1 LTKPGIII
9 MGGLAFTL
17 LAVACVAQQAG
28 DFAQLPST
36 RIAPVELPRVKLP
49 AVPRATPST
58 TSTTEATE
66 PLPEPV
72 LRAEFNAAAPL
83 VLTGRVPDAGVR
95 DAVVERARRLYGQA
109 HVRDQLTITPVN
121 RPAWLNAA
129 FPPDLRD
136 TRLATA
142 LLQDGRLLVIGET
155 GSDSARARVDA
166 ALAPFA
172 AQNVTVDVRL
182 NAGVV
187 EPAQAGVPPGQS
199 RSGADAG
206 GRTVAAGGR

>member
-1 LTKPGIII
+1 MTRPGIII
-9 MGGLAFTL
+9 IGGLAFVL
-17 LAVACVAQQAG
+17 LAAACVVQQAG
-28 DFAQLPST
+28 DLARLSSASLASVERSRVNVPALP
-36 RIAPVELPRVKLP
+36 P
-49 AVPRATPST
+49 ASIT
-58 TSTTEATE
+58 TIDATE
-66 PLPEPV
+66 PLPAPV

-83 VLTGRVPDAGVR
+83 VLTGRVPDAAVR
-95 DAVVERARRLYGQA
+95 DAVVERAKRLYGRAQ
-109 HVRDQLTITPVN
+109 VRDRLTITAVS

-155 GSDSARARVDA
+155 DSDSARARVDA

-172 AQNVTVDVRL
+172 AQNLTLDVRL

-187 EPAQAGVPPGQS
+187 ETAQAGTPPGQS

-206 GRTVAAGGR
+206 SRTIAAGGR